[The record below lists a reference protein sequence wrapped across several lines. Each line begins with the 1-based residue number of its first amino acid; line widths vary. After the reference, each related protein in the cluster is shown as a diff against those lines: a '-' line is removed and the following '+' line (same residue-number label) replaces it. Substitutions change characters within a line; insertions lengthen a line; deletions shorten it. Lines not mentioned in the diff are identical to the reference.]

1 MAETKKKQISLSAI
15 PMIIGFLSAF
25 LPNSL
30 AFAYNFSKDSGL
42 DKTAS
47 NSGYETIGVAPERI
61 IGRGIQFVISFLGIL
76 FLGFMIYAGILWMT
90 ASGDE
95 KKVEKAREMI
105 VESIIGLVIVSLAY
119 ALVYFITNFLGMNF
133 FY

>member
-95 KKVEKAREMI
+95 KKVEKATGI
-105 VESIIGLVIVSLAY
+105 IKQAIIGIIVVMAAY
-119 ALVYFITNFLGMNF
+119 AITYFVMANF
-133 FY
+133 FQK